1 MIDARSPLA
10 RASGRG
16 DGGEGA
22 CKSTLAWAAAA
33 ACALA
38 ACTVGP
44 DYQRPALDLPA
55 GWRVG
60 AAEASEITNTAWW
73 DAFKDPALSKLL
85 ADAVA
90 GSLDL
95 RAAVA
100 RVDQAR
106 AQYGLARS
114 ALFPQVNAD
123 ASGQRLR
130 ASRNTFNGVFIPP
143 GQENY
148 STYDLD
154 LSASYE
160 IDLWGRLRRANESAR
175 AQLLA
180 SDEAR
185 RTVVLTLVADMADAY
200 IQLLALDDELAIAQR
215 TLESRREVVKLQ
227 RARFEGGVAPES
239 DFRQA
244 ESQLQIAAAEV
255 PSLQRQ
261 IAQQENLINV
271 LAGRKPGP
279 VERGRALNDLAFPP
293 VPAGLPSDLLERRPD
308 VRQAEQQLIA
318 ANANIGVARAA
329 YFPRISLTALLGY
342 QSEQLVQL
350 TRNSSFTWSGGA
362 GLTQSLFSGGAL
374 RSQLELAQAR
384 QRELVASYQN
394 AVNSALRD
402 VDNALIGRTTLEQQ
416 RAEQEKNVA
425 ALTRLL
431 KLAQR
436 RYQEGAAI
444 FLEVATAE
452 QSLFDAEISLDTV
465 RAQLFQSYADLYRAF
480 GGGWIRTAEAL
491 GPQATFDAR

>member
-1 MIDARSPLA
+1 V
-10 RASGRG
+10 RG
-16 DGGEGA
+16 VN
-22 CKSTLAWAAAA
+22 KNRVFVRRLPWAAIVAV
-33 ACALA
+33 CALA
-38 ACTVGP
+38 ACAVGP

-55 GWRVG
+55 GWRMG
-60 AAEASEITNTAWW
+60 PAEANEISNAAWW
-73 DAFKDPALSKLL
+73 DAFQDPALSRLL
-85 ADAVA
+85 ADTIT

-95 RAAVA
+95 KAAVA
-100 RVDQAR
+100 RVDQTR

-114 ALFPQVNAD
+114 ALFPLVTAN
-123 ASGQRLR
+123 ASGQRQR
-130 ASRNTFNGVFIPP
+130 ASRNTAQGIFIPP

-148 STYDLD
+148 SSYDLD

-160 IDLWGRLRRANESAR
+160 IDVWGRLRRATEAAR

-180 SDEAR
+180 SEEGR
-185 RTVVLTLVADMADAY
+185 RTVVLTLVTSMADAY
-200 IQLLALDDELAIAQR
+200 ILLRALDDELAIAQR
-215 TLESRREVVKLQ
+215 TLESRRQVLRLQ
-227 RARFEGGVAPES
+227 KTRFEGGVAPES
-239 DFRQA
+239 DMRQA
-244 ESQLQIAAAEV
+244 ESQVQIAATEV

-279 VERGRALNDLAFPP
+279 IERGRALNDLAFPP
-293 VPAGLPSDLLERRPD
+293 VPAGLPSDLLARRPD
-308 VRQAEQQLIA
+308 VRQAEQELIA

-329 YFPRISLTALLGY
+329 FFPRISLTGLLGF
-342 QSEQLVQL
+342 QSEQLAQL
-350 TRNSSFTWSGGA
+350 TRNSSFTWNGGA
-362 GLTQSLFSGGAL
+362 GLTQTLFNAGAL
-374 RSQLELAQAR
+374 QSQVELARAR
-384 QRELVASYQN
+384 QRELVASYQG

-402 VDNALIGRTTLEQQ
+402 VNDALIARTTLEQQ

-480 GGGWIRTAEAL
+480 GGGWIQTAEAL
-491 GPQATFDAR
+491 APQAAGEAH